1 MQLSRAED
9 VPHNRLTFDATEV
22 EAIRRVVESG
32 WWATGPR
39 VADLEAELVRASGVR
54 AAAAVGS
61 GLAALRLALKG
72 LGVGRGD
79 VVAVPAYSCVALPN
93 AVLAV
98 GATPIPIDVDRG
110 DWNLSIAACS
120 QHFAAARPQAII
132 AVHTFGTPAPI
143 PQLMGLGVPVI
154 EDCAH
159 AFGFEAA
166 WGPLGGQAD
175 AAVLSFHATKLVA
188 GGEGGAVLTSLG
200 GLAEFV
206 RHWRDYDGQP
216 PDGARLNDK
225 MTDLEAALA
234 ICQLM
239 RLPEMLAARQRLAER
254 YGALLAG
261 DRLRG
266 RSFRLPEIARR
277 RVWYRYAVEMIGIS
291 GDAVRDYLAAQ
302 GIRSVPPILDW
313 RDATAP
319 ACHVAD
325 AAYRQ
330 LVSLPL
336 YPTLTDE
343 EQERVAQAFLAGCRR
358 LRGR

>member
-32 WWATGPR
+32 WWASGPR
-39 VADLEAELVRASGVR
+39 VADLEAALVQTSGARDAV
-54 AAAAVGS
+54 AVGS

-79 VVAVPAYSCVALPN
+79 TVVVPAYSCVALPN
-93 AVLAV
+93 AVLSL
-98 GATPIPIDVDRG
+98 GATPVPIDVDRG
-110 DWNLSIAACS
+110 EWNLSIAACGR
-120 QHFAAARPQAII
+120 HFAAVRPRAVI

-143 PQLMGLGVPVI
+143 PQLMSFGVPVV

-159 AFGFEAA
+159 AFGFQAA
-166 WGPLGGQAD
+166 WGPLGRLAD
-175 AAVLSFHATKLVA
+175 TAVLSFHATKLVA

-216 PDGARLNDK
+216 PDGGRLNDK
-225 MTDLEAALA
+225 MTDLEATLAL
-234 ICQLM
+234 CQLG

-254 YGALLAG
+254 YAALLAG

-277 RVWYRYAVEMIGIS
+277 RIWYRYAVEMIGVS

-302 GIRSVPPILDW
+302 GVRSVQPVLDW
-313 RDATAP
+313 RDETAP
-319 ACHVAD
+319 ACPVAD